1 MGYACSELVMSKK
14 SSPELAGTIVNRGFF
29 WRRVIHHRILRLCR
43 KQADLNSECSS
54 SHRKKGLSKSKLD
67 P

>member
-43 KQADLNSECSS
+43 KQADLNSEDRS
-54 SHRKKGLSKSKLD
+54 SH
-67 P
+67 